1 MDLSQMYGTGVHWN
15 MTMKVRTITQ
25 RDEAKKRMMIG
36 QRMELRL
43 NMFQKKQRTENLEE
57 AMDAA

>member
-1 MDLSQMYGTGVHWN
+1 